1 MGLYAIT
8 GGASGIGAGIVDR
21 LRHDG
26 HQVIIVDLH
35 NADIEADLSTNHGR
49 QQAVAGVKTLAPDGL
64 DGFIPCAGVGVNVR
78 PVSLISRINYFGALA
93 TIEGLKATVAKRNGA
108 MVLISSISAT
118 MSQNGAYVE
127 ALLTGDEEQAVAL
140 IDELAEGNEA
150 YAGGKRALTRWM
162 RQHSADYLAE
172 GVRMNAIAPGY
183 ICTPLNEKIE
193 ADPALRKIN
202 KAFTASIPVG
212 RPGQPRD
219 IAHAAAFLLDSN
231 SSFIAGTVLFLDGGH
246 DALLRPNDF

>member
-1 MGLYAIT
+1 MGIYAIT

-21 LRHDG
+21 LQQDG
-26 HQVIIVDLH
+26 HQVIVVDLH
-35 NADIEADLSTNHGR
+35 NADIEADLSSDQGR
-49 QQAVAGVKTLAPDGL
+49 QQAIAGIKALAPDGL
-64 DGFIPCAGVGVNVR
+64 DGFIHCAGVGVNVK

-93 TIEGLKATVAKRNGA
+93 TLEGLKDHVANRNGA

-127 ALLTGDEEQAVAL
+127 ALLAGDEEQAVAL

-162 RQHSADYLAE
+162 RQHSADYLAA
-172 GVRMNAIAPGY
+172 GVRLNAIAPGY
-183 ICTPLNEKIE
+183 IATPLNEKIE
-193 ADPALRKIN
+193 ADPTLRKVN
-202 KAFTASIPVG
+202 QAFAASIPVG
-212 RPGQPRD
+212 RPGQPED
-219 IAHAAAFLLDSN
+219 IAHAAAFLLDPN

>member
-1 MGLYAIT
+1 MGIYAVT

-21 LRHDG
+21 LQQDG
-26 HQVIIVDLH
+26 HQVIVVDLH
-35 NADIEADLSTNHGR
+35 NADIEADLSTDQGR
-49 QQAVAGVKTLAPDGL
+49 QQAIAGIKALAPDGL
-64 DGFIPCAGVGVNVR
+64 DGFIPCAGVGVNVK

-93 TIEGLKATVAKRNGA
+93 TLEGLKDHVAKRHGA

-127 ALLTGDEEQAVAL
+127 ELLAGDEEEAVAL
-140 IDELAEGNEA
+140 IDQLAEGNEA

-162 RQHSADYLAE
+162 RQHSADYLAA
-172 GVRMNAIAPGY
+172 GVRLNAIAPGY
-183 ICTPLNEKIE
+183 IATPLNEKIE
-193 ADPALRKIN
+193 AEPTLRKVN
-202 KAFTASIPVG
+202 QAFAASIPVG
-212 RPGQPRD
+212 RPGQPED
-219 IAHAAAFLLDSN
+219 IAHAAAFLLDPN

>member
-1 MGLYAIT
+1 MGIYAIT

-21 LRHDG
+21 LQQDG
-26 HQVIIVDLH
+26 HQVIVVDLH
-35 NADIEADLSTNHGR
+35 NADIEADLSSDQGR
-49 QQAVAGVKTLAPDGL
+49 QQAIAGIKALAPDGL
-64 DGFIPCAGVGVNVR
+64 DGFIPCVGVGVNVK
-78 PVSLISRINYFGALA
+78 PVSLISRINYFGVLA
-93 TIEGLKATVAKRNGA
+93 TLEGLKDHVAKRHGA

-127 ALLTGDEEQAVAL
+127 ALLAGDEEQAVAL

-162 RQHSADYLAE
+162 RQHSADYLAA
-172 GVRMNAIAPGY
+172 GVRLNAIAPGY
-183 ICTPLNEKIE
+183 IATPLNEKIE
-193 ADPALRKIN
+193 ADPTLRKVN
-202 KAFTASIPVG
+202 QAFAASIPVG
-212 RPGQPRD
+212 RPGQPED
-219 IAHAAAFLLDSN
+219 IAHAAAFLLDPN

>member
-1 MGLYAIT
+1 MGIYAIT

-21 LRHDG
+21 LQQDG
-26 HQVIIVDLH
+26 HQVIVVDLY
-35 NADIEADLSTNHGR
+35 NADIEADLSSDQGR
-49 QQAVAGVKTLAPDGL
+49 QQAIAGIKALAPDGL
-64 DGFIPCAGVGVNVR
+64 DGFIPCAGVGVNVK

-93 TIEGLKATVAKRNGA
+93 TIEGLKAHVAKRHGA

-118 MSQNGAYVE
+118 MSQNDAYVE
-127 ALLTGDEEQAVAL
+127 ALLAGDEEQAVAL

-162 RQHSADYLAE
+162 RQHSADYLAA
-172 GVRMNAIAPGY
+172 GVRLNAIAPGY
-183 ICTPLNEKIE
+183 IATPLNEKIE
-193 ADPALRKIN
+193 ADPTLRKVN
-202 KAFTASIPVG
+202 QAFAASIPVG
-212 RPGQPRD
+212 RPGQPED
-219 IAHAAAFLLDSN
+219 IAHAAAFLLDPN

>member
-1 MGLYAIT
+1 MGIYAIT

-21 LRHDG
+21 LQQDG
-26 HQVIIVDLH
+26 HQVIVVDLH
-35 NADIEADLSTNHGR
+35 NADIEADLSTDQGR
-49 QQAVAGVKTLAPDGL
+49 QQAIAGIKALAPDGL
-64 DGFIPCAGVGVNVR
+64 DGFIPCAGVGVNVK

-93 TIEGLKATVAKRNGA
+93 TLEGLKDHVAKRNGA

-127 ALLTGDEEQAVAL
+127 ALLAGNEEQAVAL
-140 IDELAEGNEA
+140 IDGLAEGNEA

-162 RQHSADYLAE
+162 RQHSADYLAA
-172 GVRMNAIAPGY
+172 GVRLNAIAPGY
-183 ICTPLNEKIE
+183 IATPLNEKIE
-193 ADPALRKIN
+193 ADPTLRKVN
-202 KAFTASIPVG
+202 QAFAASIPVG
-212 RPGQPRD
+212 RPGQPED
-219 IAHAAAFLLDSN
+219 IAHAAAFLLDPN

>member
-1 MGLYAIT
+1 MGIYAIT

-21 LRHDG
+21 LQQDG
-26 HQVIIVDLH
+26 HQVIVVDLH
-35 NADIEADLSTNHGR
+35 NADIEADLSSDQGR
-49 QQAVAGVKTLAPDGL
+49 QQAIAGIKALAPDGL
-64 DGFIPCAGVGVNVR
+64 DGFIPCAGVGVNVK

-93 TIEGLKATVAKRNGA
+93 TIEGLKDQVAKRHGA

-118 MSQNGAYVE
+118 MSQNEAYVE
-127 ALLTGDEEQAVAL
+127 ALLAGNEEQAVAL

-162 RQHSADYLAE
+162 RQHSRDYLAA
-172 GVRMNAIAPGY
+172 GVRLNAIAPGY
-183 ICTPLNEKIE
+183 IATPLNEKIE
-193 ADPALRKIN
+193 TDPSLRKIN
-202 KAFTASIPVG
+202 QAFAASIPVG
-212 RPGQPRD
+212 RSGQPED
-219 IAHAAAFLLDSN
+219 IAHATAFLLDPN